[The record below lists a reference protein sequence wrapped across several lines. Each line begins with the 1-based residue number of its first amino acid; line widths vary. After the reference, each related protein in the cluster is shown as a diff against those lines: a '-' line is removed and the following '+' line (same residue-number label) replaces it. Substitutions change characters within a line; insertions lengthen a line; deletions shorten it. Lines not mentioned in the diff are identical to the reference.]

1 MSNIEFPSFK
11 YAGLVAQPDVYT
23 SPLIFK
29 PSFKEGKD
37 TISSSEP
44 KSDLTSAFE
53 MLAQIR
59 REENDPEVMR
69 QRLRVASEFDKE
81 RMAEAAKYKALF
93 DLPKTIMQGITGPSQ
108 IAAEGSRGI
117 ASSMMQAGS
126 QIPNLVSYTPRSNYS
141 YTPSRY
147 YS

>member
-1 MSNIEFPSFK
+1 MNSQDFLGK
-11 YAGLVAQPDVYT
+11 YLNRYNRLRDEANKLGLQG
-23 SPLIFK
+23 
-29 PSFKEGKD
+29 E
-37 TISSSEP
+37 ER
-44 KSDLTSAFE
+44 SAFMANAPTE
-53 MLAQIR
+53 TSDNQSILDFLKDATSVEKM
-59 REENDPEVMR
+59 RE
-69 QRLRVASEFDKE
+69 QLQATSEFDKE

-117 ASSMMQAGS
+117 ASAMMQAGQ
-126 QIPNLVSYTPRSNYS
+126 QIPNLVGYTPRNTYS